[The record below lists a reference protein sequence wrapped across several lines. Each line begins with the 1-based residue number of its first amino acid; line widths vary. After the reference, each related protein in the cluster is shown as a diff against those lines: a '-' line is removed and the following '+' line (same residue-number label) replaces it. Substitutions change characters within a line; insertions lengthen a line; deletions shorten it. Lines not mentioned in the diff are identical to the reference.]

1 MKPTLEAYLMLGA
14 FLFAAGIACIL
25 IRRNAIQ
32 ILMGVELVLN
42 AAALNF
48 VAFSHFVP
56 PRTPTLG
63 LSGQVAGVF
72 IIVLAAA
79 EAVVALALILS
90 VFYLY
95 RSVRVDEIKDLR
107 G

>member
-1 MKPTLEAYLMLGA
+1 MPTLEAYLVLGV
-14 FLFAAGIACIL
+14 FLFGAGIACIL
-25 IRRNAIQ
+25 VRRNVIQ

-42 AAALNF
+42 ASALNF
-48 VAFSHFVP
+48 VAFSHFLP
-56 PRTPTLG
+56 AKNPSLA
-63 LSGQVAGVF
+63 LSGQVAAVF
-72 IIVLAAA
+72 VIVLAAA

-95 RSVRVDEIKDLR
+95 RTVHADEMKDLR

>member
-1 MKPTLEAYLMLGA
+1 MVSLHSYLLLSA
-14 FLFAAGIACIL
+14 FLFAAGLACVL
-25 IRRNAIQ
+25 VRRNVIQ
-32 ILMGVELVLN
+32 ILMGVELILN

-48 VAFSHFVP
+48 VAFSHYGVAKSP
-56 PRTPTLG
+56 DLA
-63 LSGQVAGVF
+63 LSGQVAAVF
-72 IIVLAAA
+72 VIVLAAA

-95 RSVRVDEIKDLR
+95 RTVRVDEMKQLR